1 MYRLPLFPLNSVLFP
16 KMPINLHI
24 FEERYQLMIRRCVD
38 SKQPFGVVLIESG
51 SEVAGL
57 GAEAIPLKVGCT
69 AVIAQVQQLALG
81 RMNIIAVGQQRFRI
95 HALEYDE
102 PYLVGLVEDLPII
115 EVDHSLIAVA
125 TRGLRFWL
133 EKYLAILERTEQA
146 QFDRSQLPSDDLEL
160 AYLAASLLKIPMEEK
175 QELLTQPD
183 TAVLVDQ
190 IRLIYRKEVTY
201 LNMVVA
207 QPSIPEDTPFSIN

>member
-1 MYRLPLFPLNSVLFP
+1 
-16 KMPINLHI
+16 MPINLHI

-38 SKQPFGVVLIESG
+38 TKQPFGVVLIESG

-57 GAEAIPLKVGCT
+57 GAEAVPLKVGCT

-115 EVDHSLIAVA
+115 EFDQSLIAVA

-146 QFDRSQLPSDDLEL
+146 QFDRSQLPGDDLEL

-175 QELLTQPD
+175 QELLAQPD
-183 TAVLVDQ
+183 TSVLVDQ
-190 IRLIYRKEVTY
+190 IRLIYKKEVTY

>member
-1 MYRLPLFPLNSVLFP
+1 
-16 KMPINLHI
+16 MPINLHI

-38 SKQPFGVVLIESG
+38 TKQPFGVVLIESG

-57 GAEAIPLKVGCT
+57 GAEAVPLKVGCT

-115 EVDHSLIAVA
+115 EFDQSLIAVA

-146 QFDRSQLPSDDLEL
+146 QFDRSQLPGDDLEL

-175 QELLTQPD
+175 QELLAQPD
-183 TAVLVDQ
+183 TSVLVDQ